1 MRSRFAPIDDEPIE
15 CQVRLWQGRSVIVFV
30 HPKYRCRCGL
40 FDGTPLRVR
49 LAGREFQ
56 VVIMWGGEFYAS
68 SRPNDI
74 KPSLFDLD
82 DHGDYDALASVD
94 WELAIPDQIYEA
106 LVSES
111 ELAAVWEGQTCATIR
126 EWLNSI
132 ARARKPSSRMER
144 ELRLIGK
151 LRELSRD
158 LR

>member
-1 MRSRFAPIDDEPIE
+1 
-15 CQVRLWQGRSVIVFV
+15 
-30 HPKYRCRCGL
+30 
-40 FDGTPLRVR
+40 
-49 LAGREFQ
+49 
-56 VVIMWGGEFYAS
+56 MWGGEFYAS

-82 DHGDYDALASVD
+82 DHGDYDTMASVD

-111 ELAAVWEGQTCATIR
+111 ELAEVWEGQTCATIR